1 MTNEYNINLNKKYL
15 FEINWERCCIACLIK
30 TRPIK
35 KLFYKQF
42 SGNT

>member
-15 FEINWERCCIACLIK
+15 FEINWERCIACLIK